1 MRLSWYSFLI
11 IGLGI
16 LFRFTF
22 YADSQTVDEVNP
34 GTVQLASID
43 EARSTYPLDLAPQS
57 SSGYR
62 DTSFEYDISQER
74 SDSTLSIKTNYPRSM
89 QYTLSNL
96 DGKIIKRKRF
106 RQEDIL
112 SLGNLG
118 PGHYALY
125 FFAGT
130 QVVKAELV
138 SIEES

>member
-1 MRLSWYSFLI
+1 MRLPWYSLLLVI
-11 IGLGI
+11 VGLV
-16 LFRFTF
+16 FWFTF
-22 YADSQTVDEVNP
+22 YAGSQPIEEVNSSP
-34 GTVQLASID
+34 VTLASLK
-43 EARSTYPLDLAPQS
+43 EAKSSVPLEMTTPS

-62 DTSFEYDISQER
+62 DTSFEYDISQVR
-74 SDSTLSIKTNYPRSM
+74 TDSTLSIKTNYPRSM

-96 DGKIIKRKRF
+96 DGQIIRRKRF

-112 SLGNLG
+112 SLSNLR

-138 SIEES
+138 SIKQS